1 MHYPIHCMYVRK
13 PYFALGLLIY
23 NDRDSKLISWGRVTS
38 RPPI

>member
-23 NDRDSKLISWGRVTS
+23 NDRDSKLIS
-38 RPPI
+38 